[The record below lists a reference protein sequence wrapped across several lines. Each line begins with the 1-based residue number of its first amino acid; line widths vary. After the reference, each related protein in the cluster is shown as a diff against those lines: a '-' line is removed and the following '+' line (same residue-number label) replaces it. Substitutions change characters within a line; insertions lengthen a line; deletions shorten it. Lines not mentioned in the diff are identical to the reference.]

1 MTGATMKDE
10 GKKVETET
18 GGGEDP
24 RWGGEGGDASTA
36 RVLRGRSRGRSRVR
50 YSGGG
55 GGSLARTGRG
65 AGFEMRRE
73 HARRETASPRE
84 ARRAFAS
91 STPSEVSARTA
102 RTASVERGSPDDF
115 VAARDERSEIR
126 AMSLDRPPS
135 LPASTTTRARLAG
148 VVRRWVMASI
158 EMVRPRGGADGYAR
172 LTSASSR
179 AEDASSA
186 APVARPARSL
196 WTRLGDVADETLPR
210 PPRGG
215 NPADRRRVWRWA
227 TVSAV
232 LCAVMFALVASNDP
246 ARGLR
251 EASPADASPADAS
264 AADASPASTSD
275 VVRPAP
281 LSPRRLRASPDACA
295 RERHLVPAH
304 VEVEPPAPVEGT
316 PDGWRR
322 FASELARDAA
332 TNGTDATLILL
343 GDSIFELFR
352 GTSVGRPRREYST
365 APAAL
370 AARLGDHHPVTLAVA
385 GDTTANL
392 LWRLANGGFVGAASG
407 FETATS
413 PASPYVV
420 VMIGANDLSA
430 AARAFEEDRAGRED
444 ATCLAEERVD
454 ALLRAAPRVAAG
466 VVAVAARARRAAPS
480 SKIVALGLPPRGDWI
495 VRDGTRTVSYE
506 QPSTWTAAI
515 EEINRRAR
523 AYAEGPG
530 LEAARA
536 TGGVV
541 AFQPCEDGFLEK
553 EDGAGERRIAKN
565 TMRDGLHPSE
575 GGGFE
580 ALVECIVAG
589 MARADEIAEKEV

>member
-1 MTGATMKDE
+1 
-10 GKKVETET
+10 
-18 GGGEDP
+18 
-24 RWGGEGGDASTA
+24 
-36 RVLRGRSRGRSRVR
+36 
-50 YSGGG
+50 
-55 GGSLARTGRG
+55 
-65 AGFEMRRE
+65 
-73 HARRETASPRE
+73 
-84 ARRAFAS
+84 
-91 STPSEVSARTA
+91 
-102 RTASVERGSPDDF
+102 
-115 VAARDERSEIR
+115 
-126 AMSLDRPPS
+126 
-135 LPASTTTRARLAG
+135 
-148 VVRRWVMASI
+148 MASI

-251 EASPADASPADAS
+251 EASPDDASP
-264 AADASPASTSD
+264 ADASPASTSD

-407 FETATS
+407 SKKT
-413 PASPYVV
+413 ASPYVV
-420 VMIGANDLSA
+420 VMIGANDLGA
-430 AARAFEEDRAGRED
+430 AARAFEEDRAGRVATHVSRGKD
-444 ATCLAEERVD
+444 ATCLSEQRAD

-466 VVAVAARARRAAPS
+466 VVAVADRARRLKPS
-480 SKIVALGLPPRGDWI
+480 SRIVALGLPPRGDWI
-495 VRDGTRTVSYE
+495 VRDGTPTVSYE

-553 EDGAGERRIAKN
+553 EDGAGERRERRIAKN
-565 TMRDGLHPSE
+565 RMRDGLHPSE

>member
-1 MTGATMKDE
+1 
-10 GKKVETET
+10 
-18 GGGEDP
+18 
-24 RWGGEGGDASTA
+24 
-36 RVLRGRSRGRSRVR
+36 
-50 YSGGG
+50 
-55 GGSLARTGRG
+55 
-65 AGFEMRRE
+65 
-73 HARRETASPRE
+73 
-84 ARRAFAS
+84 
-91 STPSEVSARTA
+91 
-102 RTASVERGSPDDF
+102 
-115 VAARDERSEIR
+115 
-126 AMSLDRPPS
+126 
-135 LPASTTTRARLAG
+135 
-148 VVRRWVMASI
+148 
-158 EMVRPRGGADGYAR
+158 
-172 LTSASSR
+172 
-179 AEDASSA
+179 
-186 APVARPARSL
+186 
-196 WTRLGDVADETLPR
+196 
-210 PPRGG
+210 
-215 NPADRRRVWRWA
+215 
-227 TVSAV
+227 
-232 LCAVMFALVASNDP
+232 MFALVASNDP

-251 EASPADASPADAS
+251 EASPDDASP
-264 AADASPASTSD
+264 ADASPASTSD
-275 VVRPAP
+275 VVRPAS
-281 LSPRRLRASPDACA
+281 LSPRRLRASPNACA

-370 AARLGDHHPVTLAVA
+370 TARLGDHHPVTLAVA

-407 FETATS
+407 SKKT
-413 PASPYVV
+413 ASPYVV

-430 AARAFEEDRAGRED
+430 AARAFEEDRAGRVATYVSRGKD
-444 ATCLAEERVD
+444 ATCLSEQRAD

-466 VVAVAARARRAAPS
+466 VVAVADRARRLKPS
-480 SKIVALGLPPRGDWI
+480 SRIVALGLPPRGDWI

-553 EDGAGERRIAKN
+553 EDGAGERRERRIAKN

>member
-1 MTGATMKDE
+1 
-10 GKKVETET
+10 
-18 GGGEDP
+18 
-24 RWGGEGGDASTA
+24 
-36 RVLRGRSRGRSRVR
+36 
-50 YSGGG
+50 
-55 GGSLARTGRG
+55 
-65 AGFEMRRE
+65 
-73 HARRETASPRE
+73 
-84 ARRAFAS
+84 
-91 STPSEVSARTA
+91 
-102 RTASVERGSPDDF
+102 
-115 VAARDERSEIR
+115 
-126 AMSLDRPPS
+126 
-135 LPASTTTRARLAG
+135 
-148 VVRRWVMASI
+148 MASI

-251 EASPADASPADAS
+251 EASPDGASPD
-264 AADASPASTSD
+264 DASPASTSD

-370 AARLGDHHPVTLAVA
+370 AARLGDYHPVTLAVA

-407 FETATS
+407 SKKT
-413 PASPYVV
+413 ASPYVV

-444 ATCLAEERVD
+444 ATCLAEERAD

-466 VVAVAARARRAAPS
+466 VVAVADRA
-480 SKIVALGLPPRGDWI
+480 
-495 VRDGTRTVSYE
+495 
-506 QPSTWTAAI
+506 
-515 EEINRRAR
+515 
-523 AYAEGPG
+523 
-530 LEAARA
+530 
-536 TGGVV
+536 
-541 AFQPCEDGFLEK
+541 
-553 EDGAGERRIAKN
+553 
-565 TMRDGLHPSE
+565 
-575 GGGFE
+575 
-580 ALVECIVAG
+580 
-589 MARADEIAEKEV
+589 